1 MNRQQALTRL
11 AFSVLLM
18 TLICLARQSA
28 YAHNGR
34 GFEIEVVAGKLQA
47 QGFNSAA
54 PDGAPAI
61 RPYLNSIHDHWR
73 YIQQI
78 DESVAT
84 LPEFEV
90 SPQVAFSDL
99 ESYSLAAELVSATQ
113 WKSPP
118 LMPMAGTIPSLTPL
132 DVNEVIS
139 IQTLGAPVL
148 TDTLGTL
155 ELSSSVPAG
164 GTGDI
169 IPSYS
174 VSGSPRGKIH
184 VLELVLSANAPD
196 ATFPG
201 IASSDP
207 IFVLLSPD
215 GVGPVER
222 LHHASLYLERY
233 LGENGRPV
241 PEPGTTVLLLT
252 SLLMVVSCRR
262 SSQ

>member
-1 MNRQQALTRL
+1 MLVIFL
-11 AFSVLLM
+11 I
-18 TLICLARQSA
+18 TLICHAGQPVC
-28 YAHNGR
+28 AHNGR

-47 QGFNSAA
+47 QGINSAA

-78 DESVAT
+78 DASVAS

-90 SPQVAFSDL
+90 TPQVAFSSL

-118 LMPMAGTIPSLTPL
+118 LMPMAGTIPNLTPL

-148 TDTLGTL
+148 SDTLGTL

-174 VSGSPRGKIH
+174 VAGSPSGKIH
-184 VLELVLSANAPD
+184 VLELVLSATAPN
-196 ATFPG
+196 ATFPE

-215 GVGPVER
+215 GVGPAER

-252 SLLMVVSCRR
+252 SLLMVASSRR
-262 SSQ
+262 SSQRSRS